1 MDTKIWHLI
10 FAIGFLIPIKAES
23 AEVCKLQ
30 PVQRASSVEIPS
42 AVMIL
47 TQSRAVVEHGN
58 GTTFVYDCEQNPRL
72 LGPLICIAF
81 EGYTIRAIDLRY
93 RGYVLSLNT
102 DSLLQTAYGGIYTIE
117 SCSGQR

>member
-58 GTTFVYDCEQNPRL
+58 GTTYVYDCDPAFAGGGGYAYHSRAML
-72 LGPLICIAF
+72 VALLICATLAMLF
-81 EGYTIRAIDLRY
+81 RQAI
-93 RGYVLSLNT
+93 
-102 DSLLQTAYGGIYTIE
+102 I
-117 SCSGQR
+117 